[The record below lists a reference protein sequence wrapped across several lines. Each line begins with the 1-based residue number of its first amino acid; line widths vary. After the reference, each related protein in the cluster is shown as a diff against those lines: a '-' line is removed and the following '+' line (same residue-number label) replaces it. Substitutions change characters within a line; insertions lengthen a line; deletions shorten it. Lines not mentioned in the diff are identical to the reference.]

1 MFSTRAFTV
10 EHLSLSCEK
19 TPYINNADLNII
31 KKLKIAQLSYL
42 NAFSKSLES

>member
-31 KKLKIAQLSYL
+31 KKVENCTIKLFKCFQ
-42 NAFSKSLES
+42 